1 MTDAGSI
8 EHSAFVSDLNRQVRR
23 CKTAALAAVELRK
36 PARNPSRKPAILP
49 WRLGVSALGVRM
61 VGLGSLRVRRGAP
74 RHGFVAAFEQRPNS
88 TRPERQDIFG
98 RSDLQ
103 TTPRMSRAELL
114 PGGNTGF
121 R

>member
-1 MTDAGSI
+1 MIG
-8 EHSAFVSDLNRQVRR
+8 
-23 CKTAALAAVELRK
+23 LARPLLGVEEE
-36 PARNPSRKPAILP
+36 AAILRVLASG
-49 WRLGVSALGVRM
+49 RLAQGEV
-61 VGLGSLRVRRGAP
+61 
-74 RHGFVAAFEQRPNS
+74 VAAFEQRPNS